1 MVHRTIT
8 LALLGVLAASVVRA
22 DLQFDAKVAD
32 YELEGMKL
40 KELVFSDGSGKKIT
54 YSPPNGWSWSGNLT
68 KLTLWPNHV
77 PQAAGTISRQA
88 LSQPGTFDAESVK
101 RLTESALAA
110 VPNGSTEVTIV
121 SQEKNPL
128 IIERKETFLI
138 TLSYTFGGEKFGSST
153 LFLNRGTEQVRFQF
167 VSRQSD
173 FNSLQRAFQGS
184 QYSWQNL

>member
-8 LALLGVLAASVVRA
+8 LVLLGVLAASVVRA

-40 KELVFSDGSGKKIT
+40 KQLVFSDSSGKKIT
-54 YSPPNGWSWSGNLT
+54 YSPPAGWSWSGNST

-77 PQAAGTISRQA
+77 PQASGTISRQA
-88 LSQPGTFDAESVK
+88 LSQPGAFDAESVK
-101 RLTESALAA
+101 KLTESALAA

-128 IIERKETFLI
+128 IIERKETFLV
-138 TLSYTFGGEKFGSST
+138 TLSYVFGGEKFGSST

-173 FNSLQRAFQGS
+173 FNNLQRAFQGS

>member
-1 MVHRTIT
+1 MVHRTVT
-8 LALLGVLAASVVRA
+8 LVLVGVLAASVARA

-40 KELVFSDGSGKKIT
+40 KQLVFSDGSGKKIT
-54 YSPPNGWSWSGNLT
+54 YSPPAGWSWSSNSK

-77 PQAAGTISRQA
+77 AEASGTISRQA
-88 LSQPGTFDAESVK
+88 LSQPDTFDADSVK
-101 RLTESALAA
+101 KLTESALAA
-110 VPNGSTEVTIV
+110 LPSGSTDVTIV

-128 IIERKETFLI
+128 IIERKETFLV
-138 TLSYTFGGEKFGSST
+138 TLSYTFGGEKFESST
-153 LFLNRGTEQVRFQF
+153 LFLNRGSEQVRFQF

-173 FNSLQRAFQGS
+173 FNNLQRAFQGS